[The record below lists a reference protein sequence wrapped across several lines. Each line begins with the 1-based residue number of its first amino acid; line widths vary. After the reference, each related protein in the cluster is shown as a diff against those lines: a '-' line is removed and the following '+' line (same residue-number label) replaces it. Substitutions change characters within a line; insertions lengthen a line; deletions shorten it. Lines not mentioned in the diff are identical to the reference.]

1 MAWWVAHMQTV
12 CRDLGTARTPDG
24 YTFYRQPDS
33 TWCDGAG
40 DMVYTS
46 RMALMRVGARFTD

>member
-1 MAWWVAHMQTV
+1 MV

-46 RMALMRVGARFTD
+46 RSALVRVGARFSD